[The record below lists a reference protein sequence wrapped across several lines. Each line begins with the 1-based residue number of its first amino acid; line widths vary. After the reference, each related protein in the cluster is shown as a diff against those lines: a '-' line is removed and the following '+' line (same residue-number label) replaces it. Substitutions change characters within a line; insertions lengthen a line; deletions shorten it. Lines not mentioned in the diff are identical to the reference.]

1 MRHRRFSEDPDPG
14 ETKHDV
20 AGDILHALGK
30 GFLIGSAGIMLGA
43 VLGIHH
49 LAALGLW
56 TLGAAAAMGAGCV
69 IGSALVRNAGSGCER
84 REWEAERARQH
95 GQILAIVHS
104 LPVILEGKA
113 VRLADEPVGYV
124 ALIERQREAEAD
136 QARRGDGP
144 GR

>member
-1 MRHRRFSEDPDPG
+1 MRRRRFSEDPDPG
-14 ETKHDV
+14 ETKRDV

-56 TLGAAAAMGAGCV
+56 ALGAAAAMGAGCV
-69 IGSALVRNAGSGCER
+69 IGSALVRNAGSSGDR

-95 GQILAIVHS
+95 GRILAIVHS
-104 LPVILEGKA
+104 LPVVLDGEA

-124 ALIERQREAEAD
+124 ALIERRREAD
-136 QARRGDGP
+136 QARTGDGP